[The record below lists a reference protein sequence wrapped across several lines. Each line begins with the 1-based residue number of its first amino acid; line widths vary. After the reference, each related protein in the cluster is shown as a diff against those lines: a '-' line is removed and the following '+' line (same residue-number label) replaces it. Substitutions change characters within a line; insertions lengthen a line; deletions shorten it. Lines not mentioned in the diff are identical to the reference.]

1 MDNGI
6 DVEMYPRDLQVEIEE
21 CNREFLSAAYERAR
35 LAEEQPEEI
44 LEAPEVLEDII
55 PGEEDPGDDIV
66 FVNP

>member
-1 MDNGI
+1 MIKKDVDYTRAVYDVVNGLHGNSQ
-6 DVEMYPRDLQVEIEE
+6 D
-21 CNREFLSAAYERAR
+21 
-35 LAEEQPEEI
+35 AEEQPEEI